1 MKSFWPPKK
10 LILWIRFSLFICM
23 FVTQSKAQRMFFIFD
38 PHRERSLVNSILS
51 VSPLVHRKLQN
62 NSRIFLIFFK
72 KGTIWKDGTFFE
84 ENYVPLSN
92 LEQIWAQNLK
102 TSLMIILLICT
113 VMEGNSVQVS
123 TICQTKYSF
132 TINLGKCGS
141 KNQTVC

>member
-23 FVTQSKAQRMFFIFD
+23 FVTQSKALRMFFIFD
-38 PHRERSLVNSILS
+38 PRRERSLVNSILS

-141 KNQTVC
+141 KNQTVY